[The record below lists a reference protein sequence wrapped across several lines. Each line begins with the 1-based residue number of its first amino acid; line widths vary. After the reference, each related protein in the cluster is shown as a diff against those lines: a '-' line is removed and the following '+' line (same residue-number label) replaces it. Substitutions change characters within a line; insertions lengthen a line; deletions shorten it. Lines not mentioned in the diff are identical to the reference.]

1 MKTKL
6 TLLFTAAF
14 FLMNICAEAQKI
26 EPKKKVEEKTTKRVD
41 KKIDKG
47 IDKGLDKLEEG
58 LGGLFGK
65 KKKMNKNENEQEI
78 QATQIDDQVATKNA
92 QVAEEEVTPE
102 LNWAK
107 YDFVPGD
114 KVIFED
120 NQENEENG
128 EFPSRWDLIRGN
140 VEIAV
145 FGGENVIMLRD
156 GAPSIIPYLKN
167 SSEDYLPDVF
177 TIEFDLYYPGG
188 GWFETYLYDRKNQ
201 ESGSPTGYTDIEI
214 RYNQLSLGQISST
227 LPDKN
232 VAKSRWMHIAIAYTH
247 GKLKAY
253 MDETRLLNIPRLDF
267 DPKGLTLYTYH
278 AKNDNLY
285 YVKNVRIAEGGVKYY
300 DRFLQDGKI
309 IANGIRFDINK
320 ATLRPESMGVINEI
334 AALMK
339 DHPEVKFSVEGH
351 TDSDGDDNLNQTL
364 SEQRAGTVVATL
376 EKLGI
381 DTNRLTSKGWGESK
395 PMDTNS
401 TPEGKASN
409 RRVEFVK
416 M

>member
-309 IANGIRFDINK
+309 IANGIRFDVNK

-401 TPEGKASN
+401 TPEGKANN